1 VFEGLAGQEGAWIY
15 QCSAEGVTRVAYE
28 ETEHYQVTREFP
40 GGPAAHAADPDGGL

>member
-28 ETEHYQVTREFP
+28 ETEHYQVTRDFLM
-40 GGPAAHAADPDGGL
+40 DPQRMLRILMED